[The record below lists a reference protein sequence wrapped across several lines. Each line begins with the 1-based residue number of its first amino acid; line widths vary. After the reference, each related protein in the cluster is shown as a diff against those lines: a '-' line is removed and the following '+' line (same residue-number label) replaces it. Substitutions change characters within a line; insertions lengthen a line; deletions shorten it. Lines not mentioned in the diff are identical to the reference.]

1 MQLQVPI
8 WVSRDHGQGAAVAA
22 ESGETGPGPHV
33 GLRRTLSLPLAI
45 FYGLGNILG
54 AGIYVLVGKV
64 AAVAGYFTPLS
75 FLLSGLVVAATAFT
89 YAELVSRYPR
99 SAGEAVYVQQAF
111 GYQSLSLVVG
121 LMICAAGIVSS
132 AAIAQGFVGYLQIFY
147 ATEPMV
153 TVLLVVSLLGALA
166 SWGISQSVR
175 VVAIITVLEM
185 AGLLLVV
192 WIGSELILSGR
203 SVAPTNNQVALP
215 WIGIWYG
222 AFLAFYAFLGFEDM
236 VNVAEEV
243 KHPRVYLPVAIL
255 IALLIA
261 MLMYGS
267 VSYVAIRIVDPAQLA
282 QSDAPL
288 ATIVAVATG
297 SKGSLIALI
306 AMLAVINGA
315 LVQMI
320 MVSRIL
326 YGMGKQL
333 WIPAVFAR
341 VHPVTRTPIFSTVV
355 VCLMVMVMAALFRI
369 ESLAALTSFIILL
382 VFALINLALIR
393 IKRAPADKLVMF
405 EVPLWVPV
413 LGLLTTVGL
422 AIFSIAYTISS
433 QTN

>member
-1 MQLQVPI
+1 M
-8 WVSRDHGQGAAVAA
+8 AV
-22 ESGETGPGPHV
+22 
-33 GLRRTLSLPLAI
+33 

-75 FLLSGLVVAATAFT
+75 FLLSGFVVAATAFT

-99 SAGEAVYVQQAF
+99 SAGEAIYVQQAF
-111 GYQSLSLVVG
+111 GHKLLSVVVG
-121 LMICAAGIVSS
+121 LMICAAGIISS

-147 ATEPMV
+147 TTPP
-153 TVLLVVSLLGALA
+153 VLSVIVLITLLGALA
-166 SWGISQSVR
+166 CWGISQSVR

-185 AGLLLVV
+185 AGLLLVI

-203 SVAPTNNQVALP
+203 NHVPTGTAESGLP

-243 KHPRVYLPVAIL
+243 RHPRVYLPAAIL

-261 MLMYGS
+261 LLMYGA
-267 VSYVAIRIVDPAQLA
+267 VAYVAVHIVDPARLA
-282 QSDAPL
+282 QSDAAL
-288 ATIVAVATG
+288 VTIVSVATG
-297 SKGSLIALI
+297 SKGSLIAMI
-306 AMLAVINGA
+306 AMLAVVNGA

-333 WIPAVFAR
+333 WIPAVFGH
-341 VHPVTRTPIFSTVV
+341 VHPATRTPIFSTIVV
-355 VCLMVMVMAALFRI
+355 SILVMAMAAWLSI

-382 VFALINLALIR
+382 VFALINLALIK
-393 IKRAPADKLVMF
+393 IKRVPAEKLILF
-405 EVPLWVPV
+405 EVPSWVPV
-413 LGLLTTVGL
+413 VGLFTTAGL
-422 AIFSIAYTISS
+422 AIFSMVVTFSA

>member
-1 MQLQVPI
+1 MTSDKEDPQ
-8 WVSRDHGQGAAVAA
+8 S
-22 ESGETGPGPHV
+22 TPHI
-33 GLRRTLSLPLAI
+33 GLRRSLSLPLAI

-64 AAVAGYFTPLS
+64 AGVAGYYTPLS

-111 GYQSLSLVVG
+111 ALPKLSVMVG
-121 LMICAAGIVSS
+121 LAICAAGIISS
-132 AAIAQGFVGYLQIFY
+132 AAIARGFVGYLQVFFPAPPLASLFI
-147 ATEPMV
+147 V
-153 TVLLVVSLLGALA
+153 ISLLGALA

-175 VVAIITVLEM
+175 VVAVITALEVG
-185 AGLLLVV
+185 GLLLVI
-192 WIGSELILSGR
+192 WIGSELILSGQGITPPQQP
-203 SVAPTNNQVALP
+203 SSLP

-243 KHPRVYLPVAIL
+243 KHPRLYLPAAIL

-261 MLMYGS
+261 MLMYGA
-267 VSYVAIRIVDPAQLA
+267 VSYVAVHIVNPADLA

-288 ATIVAVATG
+288 VTVVSIATG
-297 SKGSLIALI
+297 SKGSLIAAI

-333 WIPAVFAR
+333 WIPAIFGH
-341 VHPVTRTPIFSTVV
+341 VHPATRTPVFSTAIVS
-355 VCLMVMVMAALFRI
+355 LLVMLMAAWLPI
-369 ESLAALTSFIILL
+369 ESLAALTSFLILL
-382 VFALINLALIR
+382 VFALINLALMK
-393 IKRAPADKLVMF
+393 IKKNAAEKLVLF
-405 EVPLWVPV
+405 ETPFWVPV
-413 LGLLTTVGL
+413 LGLITTIGL
-422 AIFSIAYTISS
+422 AIFSAAFTFFSK
-433 QTN
+433 TN